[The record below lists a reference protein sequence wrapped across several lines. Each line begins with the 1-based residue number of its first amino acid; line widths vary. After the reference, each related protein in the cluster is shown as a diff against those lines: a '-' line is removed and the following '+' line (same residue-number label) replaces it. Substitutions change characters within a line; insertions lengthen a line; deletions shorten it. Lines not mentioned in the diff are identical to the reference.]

1 MQEIRYLHNLSMQFV
16 RKYLFLFDD
25 ISLSTSGVIY
35 DMLVLDLV
43 FHISHDWRIRSD
55 KDLKS
60 WLTASS

>member
-43 FHISHDWRIRSD
+43 FHISHN
-55 KDLKS
+55 
-60 WLTASS
+60 